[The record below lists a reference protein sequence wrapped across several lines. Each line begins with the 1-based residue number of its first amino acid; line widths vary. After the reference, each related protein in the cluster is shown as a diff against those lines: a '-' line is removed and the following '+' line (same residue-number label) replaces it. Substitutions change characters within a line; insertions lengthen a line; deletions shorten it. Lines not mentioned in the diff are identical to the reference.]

1 MTDHLSNRVFVV
13 GAGGIGCALGYAL
26 RAGGIDVIFVEADPA
41 KVCWGRSHG
50 VGLDGHPLLPAK
62 FVHFAEWQPPQEGV
76 ILLCTKCYDNKA
88 VLNRLPST
96 VTVIPV
102 QNGFDPDLIERS
114 HIEGIA
120 SFVSECFPQKT
131 HTRITR
137 GGSLH
142 IGHTALSEHRR
153 ESTSVELLIEVLRRH
168 GHFRVRTVVEILPY
182 KYAKLMYNSA
192 ISPLAAAA
200 GLDNSQLLINRRA
213 RQLFFAMLSEN
224 YRILKDARVP
234 LGKIGPF
241 HPDTVNRILRFRALA
256 WALAWPF
263 SVSLR
268 NTYCSMSGDVPKG
281 RTEIDNYNGH
291 LLHLAGDRPCP
302 LNRRAYALL
311 KRMESEAL
319 QPALERLEELI
330 L

>member
-1 MTDHLSNRVFVV
+1 
-13 GAGGIGCALGYAL
+13 
-26 RAGGIDVIFVEADPA
+26 
-41 KVCWGRSHG
+41 
-50 VGLDGHPLLPAK
+50 
-62 FVHFAEWQPPQEGV
+62 
-76 ILLCTKCYDNKA
+76 

-102 QNGFDPDLIERS
+102 QNGFDSDLIERS

-120 SFVSECFPQKT
+120 SFVSECFPEKT

-142 IGHTALSEHRR
+142 IGHTALSKHRR
-153 ESTSVELLIEVLRRH
+153 DSASVESLVEVLRRH
-168 GHFRVRTVVEILPY
+168 GHFRVRKVVEILPY
-182 KYAKLMYNSA
+182 KYAKLMYNAA

-213 RQLFFAMLSEN
+213 RQLFFAMLREN
-224 YRILKDARVP
+224 YRILKDAKVP
-234 LGKIGPF
+234 LGKVGPF
-241 HPDTVNRILRFRALA
+241 HPDTVDRILRIRALA
-256 WALAWPF
+256 WTLAWPF

-291 LLHLAGDRPCP
+291 LLYLAGDRPCP

-311 KRMESEAL
+311 KRMEEESL
-319 QPALERLEELI
+319 QPALQRLDELI

>member
-1 MTDHLSNRVFVV
+1 MADHLSNTVFVV

-41 KVCWGRSHG
+41 KVHWGRSHG

-88 VLNRLPST
+88 VLNRLPPT

-114 HIEGIA
+114 YIEGIS
-120 SFVSECFPQKT
+120 SFVSECYPHKT

-142 IGHTALSEHRR
+142 FGHTALSEHRR
-153 ESTSVELLIEVLRRH
+153 ESTSVESLIEVLRRH
-168 GHFRVRTVVEILPY
+168 GRFRVRKVVEILPY

-200 GLDNSQLLINRRA
+200 GLDNSQLLINSRA
-213 RQLFFAMLSEN
+213 RQLFFALLHEN
-224 YRILKDARVP
+224 YRILKDAGVP

-241 HPDTVNRILRFRALA
+241 HPDTVDRILGFPALA
-256 WALAWPF
+256 WTLAWPF

-291 LLHLAGDRPCP
+291 LLRLAGDRPCP
-302 LNRRAYALL
+302 QNRRAYALL
-311 KRMESEAL
+311 KRMVNESL
-319 QPALERLEELI
+319 QPTLQRLDELI

>member
-1 MTDHLSNRVFVV
+1 
-13 GAGGIGCALGYAL
+13 L

-41 KVCWGRSHG
+41 KVQWGRSHG
-50 VGLDGHPLLPAK
+50 VGLDGYPLLPAK

-88 VLNRLPST
+88 VLNRLPPT
-96 VTVIPV
+96 VTIIPV

-114 HIEGIA
+114 YIEGIS
-120 SFVSECFPQKT
+120 SFVSECFPHKT

-142 IGHTALSEHRR
+142 FGHTALSEHRR
-153 ESTSVELLIEVLRRH
+153 ESTPVESLIEVLRRH
-168 GHFRVRTVVEILPY
+168 GRFRVRKVLEILPY

-200 GLDNSQLLINRRA
+200 GLDNSQLLINSRA
-213 RQLFFAMLSEN
+213 RQLFFALLHEN
-224 YRILKDARVP
+224 YRILKDAGVP

-241 HPDTVNRILRFRALA
+241 HPDTVDRILGFPALA
-256 WALAWPF
+256 WTLAWPF
-263 SVSLR
+263 SLSLR

-291 LLHLAGDRPCP
+291 LLRLAGDRPCP
-302 LNRRAYALL
+302 QNRRAYALL
-311 KRMESEAL
+311 KRMVNESL
-319 QPALERLEELI
+319 QPTLQRLDELI

>member
-1 MTDHLSNRVFVV
+1 MADHLSNTVYVV

-26 RAGGIDVIFVEADPA
+26 REGGVDVIFVEADPA
-41 KVCWGRSHG
+41 KVRWGRSHG
-50 VGLDGHPLLPAK
+50 VGLDGHSLLPAK
-62 FVHFAEWQPPQEGV
+62 FVHFSEWQPPREGV
-76 ILLCTKCYDNKA
+76 ILLCTKCYDNKV
-88 VLNRLPST
+88 VLNRLPAT

-102 QNGFDPDLIERS
+102 QNGFDQDLIERS
-114 HIEGIA
+114 QIEGIA
-120 SFVSECFPQKT
+120 SFVSECLPQKT

-142 IGHTALSEHRR
+142 IGRTALSEDLR
-153 ESTSVELLIEVLRRH
+153 ESTSAKSLIEVLRRH
-168 GHFRVRTVVEILPY
+168 GRFRVREVVEILPY

-200 GLDNSQLLINRRA
+200 GIDNSQLLINSRA
-213 RQLFFAMLSEN
+213 RQLFFAILHEN
-224 YRILKDARVP
+224 YQILKAARVP
-234 LGKIGPF
+234 LGKVGPF
-241 HPDTVNRILRFRALA
+241 HPDTVDLILRWRPLA
-256 WALAWPF
+256 WTLAWPF

-268 NTYCSMSGDVPKG
+268 NTYCSMSGDIPNG

-291 LLHLAGDRPCP
+291 LLRLAGDRSCP

-311 KRMESEAL
+311 KRMEEGSL
-319 QPALERLEELI
+319 QPALQRLDELM

>member
-1 MTDHLSNRVFVV
+1 MADHLSNTVFVV

-41 KVCWGRSHG
+41 KVQWGRSHG
-50 VGLDGHPLLPAK
+50 VGLDEYPLLPAK
-62 FVHFAEWQPPQEGV
+62 FVHFEEWQPPQEGV

-88 VLNRLPST
+88 VLNRLPPT
-96 VTVIPV
+96 VTIIPV

-114 HIEGIA
+114 YIEGIS
-120 SFVSECFPQKT
+120 SFVSECFPHKT

-142 IGHTALSEHRR
+142 FGHTALSEHRR
-153 ESTSVELLIEVLRRH
+153 ESTPVESLIEVLRRH
-168 GHFRVRTVVEILPY
+168 GRFRVRKVLEILPY

-200 GLDNSQLLINRRA
+200 GLDNSQLLINSRA
-213 RQLFFAMLSEN
+213 RQLFFALLHEN
-224 YRILKDARVP
+224 YRILKDAGVP

-241 HPDTVNRILRFRALA
+241 HPDTVDRILGFPALA
-256 WALAWPF
+256 WTLAWPF
-263 SVSLR
+263 SLSLR

-291 LLHLAGDRPCP
+291 LLRLAGDRPCP
-302 LNRRAYALL
+302 QNRRAYALL
-311 KRMESEAL
+311 KRMVNESL
-319 QPALERLEELI
+319 QPTLQRLDELI

>member
-1 MTDHLSNRVFVV
+1 M
-13 GAGGIGCALGYAL
+13 
-26 RAGGIDVIFVEADPA
+26 
-41 KVCWGRSHG
+41 
-50 VGLDGHPLLPAK
+50 GLDVDPLLPSK
-62 FVHFAEWQPPQEGV
+62 FVHFAEWQPPQGRYPSLYE
-76 ILLCTKCYDNKA
+76 CYDNKA

-114 HIEGIA
+114 HIGHRL
-120 SFVSECFPQKT
+120 VRLECFPKT

-137 GGSLH
+137 GSLH
-142 IGHTALSEHRR
+142 IGHTALSEHCR
-153 ESTSVELLIEVLRRH
+153 ESAAVESLIKSCGDGR
-168 GHFRVRTVVEILPY
+168 FRVRKVAEILPY

-213 RQLFFAMLSEN
+213 RQLFFAMLREN

-241 HPDTVNRILRFRALA
+241 HPDTVDRILRWRGIA

-291 LLHLAGDRPCP
+291 LLRLAGDRPCP

-311 KRMESEAL
+311 KRMEQEPL
-319 QPALERLEELI
+319 QPALQRLNELI
-330 L
+330 P

>member
-1 MTDHLSNRVFVV
+1 MADHLSNTVFVV

-26 RAGGIDVIFVEADPA
+26 CAGGIDVIFIEADPA
-41 KVCWGRSHG
+41 KVRWGRAHG

-88 VLNRLPST
+88 VLNRLPPT
-96 VTVIPV
+96 VTVVPV

-142 IGHTALSEHRR
+142 IGYTALSEHRR
-153 ESTSVELLIEVLRRH
+153 ESTSVEPLIEVLRRH
-168 GHFRVRTVVEILPY
+168 GRFRVRKVAEILPY

-213 RQLFFAMLSEN
+213 RQLFFAMLREN
-224 YRILKDARVP
+224 YRILKDAQVP

-241 HPDTVNRILRFRALA
+241 HPDTVDRILRWRGLA

-263 SVSLR
+263 SVSLH
-268 NTYCSMSGDVPKG
+268 NTYCSMSGDIPKG

-311 KRMESEAL
+311 KRMEAGPL
-319 QPALERLEELI
+319 QPALQRLDELI